1 MFKYPWQ
8 DLVLQA
14 FGAPLDILSE
24 KIVVAQEAMTARLA
38 DPHQTDISERAEL
51 NDALIAL
58 RAFAVEKRVSP
69 QQPIPAHVT

>member
-14 FGAPLDILSE
+14 FGAPLDLLSE
-24 KIVVAQEAMTARLA
+24 KIAEAREAITARLA
-38 DPHQTDISERAEL
+38 DPNQTDISERAEL

-58 RAFAVEKRVSP
+58 RVFAVEKRVSS
-69 QQPIPAHVT
+69 QQPIPTHVT

>member
-14 FGAPLDILSE
+14 FGAPPNLLSE
-24 KIVVAQEAMTARLA
+24 KIAVAQEAITTRLT

-69 QQPIPAHVT
+69 QQPIPTHVT